1 MSEDGYVKFITRLKE
16 LIIRGGENIYP
27 REIEDLLHGH
37 EKVADVYIVGV
48 PDKRMGEEICACIRP
63 VANQTISPEE
73 LKEFCK
79 NKVKNWFLWF
89 FILGLN
95 INL

>member
-1 MSEDGYVKFITRLKE
+1 LSEQGYVKFITRLKE

-27 REIEDLLHGH
+27 REIEDFLHAH

-63 VANQTISPEE
+63 VANQTITPEE

-79 NKVKNWFLWF
+79 NKVRLDVFNIF
-89 FILGLN
+89 FN
-95 INL
+95 